1 MDNVIVEISM
11 REQFVHAGMN
21 HTVVKQF
28 ACTNCS
34 LVNDRAYLA

>member
-11 REQFVHAGMN
+11 CEQFAHAGMN

-28 ACTNCS
+28 AF
-34 LVNDRAYLA
+34 